1 MILLAII
8 DGAGPDAPVEDQDAE
23 TRRSREWE
31 RARTANGPGKRAAEH
46 DENGGNGGRTSANER
61 ITQMHVF

>member
-8 DGAGPDAPVEDQDAE
+8 DGAGPDAHAEDQDAE
-23 TRRSREWE
+23 TKDRANGKEPE
-31 RARTANGPGKRAAEH
+31 RHGPGKRAAEH